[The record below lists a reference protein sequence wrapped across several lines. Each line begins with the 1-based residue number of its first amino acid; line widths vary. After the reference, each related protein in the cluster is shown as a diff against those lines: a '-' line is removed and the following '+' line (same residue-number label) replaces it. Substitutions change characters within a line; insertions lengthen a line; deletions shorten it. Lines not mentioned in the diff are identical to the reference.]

1 MEYYTGKH
9 VNLNSYR
16 GGGNNKR
23 RRRRKKFD
31 FFEFIKKPAAMIT
44 ATAIICTGILGF
56 TFAKAFSY
64 KHVDISEEFTPEDL
78 GVNSDL
84 PEGITNIAL
93 FGLDARST
101 SSFKGNSD
109 SIMILSIN
117 TKTAQVKLT
126 SIMRDSL
133 VVIPG
138 YRTTK
143 INAAYAKGGAAL
155 AIKTLNQNFGMNI
168 TEYATVNFAGMA
180 EIIDAMGGVM
190 VDVSSS
196 ELTQANHHIKY
207 LCKSQGTTPDYIDKK
222 GEQMLNGMQAVAY
235 ARIRK
240 TKFQAAGTNDDFG
253 RTDRQRYIME
263 QLLNRALELN
273 ATQYPNLIKT
283 CLPYVET
290 SLSYKEI
297 LSFAGLLTKDLKFEQ
312 SRVPDARYVINA
324 GFKLSSGASSVYYN
338 LDFASKVLHA
348 FIYDDIPTDEY
359 LDNNKINLK
368 GWYQGGGSFIT
379 NSSSKPATSDEE
391 EVVTSKDPT
400 SSEDENASDVS
411 SDENESGESSGGEGD
426 NESSSDTE
434 NSSSEGEGSS
444 SEETTSSE
452 EETPSSEPQTPEPPA
467 TSDSENLTP

>member
-9 VNLNSYR
+9 VNLNSYK
-16 GGGNNKR
+16 GGGNNR
-23 RRRRKKFD
+23 RRRRKKLNFWD
-31 FFEFIKKPAAMIT
+31 IAKKPAAMIT
-44 ATAIICTGILGF
+44 ATAIICTGILGM

-64 KHVDISEEFTPEDL
+64 KYIDISEDFTPEDL
-78 GVNSDL
+78 GVNSNL
-84 PEGITNIAL
+84 PAGITNIAL

-101 SSFKGNSD
+101 SSLKGNSD

-180 EIIDAMGGVM
+180 EIIDAMGGVT

-196 ELTQANHHIKY
+196 EVKQANIHIKY
-207 LCKSQGTTPDYIDKK
+207 LCKSQGTKPHFIEKA
-222 GEQMLNGMQAVAY
+222 GEQRLDGMQAVAY
-235 ARIRK
+235 ARIRY
-240 TKFQAAGTNDDFG
+240 TKFHAAGTNDDFG
-253 RTDRQRYIME
+253 RTDRQRYVME
-263 QLLNRALELN
+263 QLLNQVLELN

-283 CLPYVET
+283 CLPFVET

-297 LSFAGLLTKDLKFEQ
+297 LSFASLLTKDLKFEQ

-324 GFKLSSGASSVYYN
+324 GFKLASGASSVYYN
-338 LDFASKVLHA
+338 LNFASEVLHA
-348 FIYDDIPTDEY
+348 FIYDDIPADEY
-359 LDNNKINLK
+359 LDTHKINLK

-379 NSSSKPATSDEE
+379 NSSSTPSTSIENETTTSSKPTSSDSSNESDVSSEGNESNLTSDESGLPSTDESSSEQESSSE
-391 EVVTSKDPT
+391 ESNSSEEESSSSEAPESSEPPL
-400 SSEDENASDVS
+400 SSEDEIS
-411 SDENESGESSGGEGD
+411 SDN
-426 NESSSDTE
+426 
-434 NSSSEGEGSS
+434 
-444 SEETTSSE
+444 
-452 EETPSSEPQTPEPPA
+452 
-467 TSDSENLTP
+467 